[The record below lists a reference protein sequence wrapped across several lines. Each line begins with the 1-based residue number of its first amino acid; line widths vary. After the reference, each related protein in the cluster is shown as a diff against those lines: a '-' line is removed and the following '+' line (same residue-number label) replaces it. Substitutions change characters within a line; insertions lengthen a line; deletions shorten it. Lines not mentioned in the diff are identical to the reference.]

1 MDQTSTMEEVSGVKQ
16 AEDNKEKLFCICK
29 TPDDGGFYLGCD
41 SCQGWFHPAC
51 LGVAKEDIK
60 KDDTWHCNECKSVNT
75 TSSAEK
81 GANKHEWPTGPFM
94 IPVTEQPNEATET
107 PDLPELPDLGDELA
121 GDLNL
126 EGQIGHQG
134 EGAGNQGYTNNQTNE
149 LKSGEDMEMEGQ
161 TAEDNREGMARRS
174 RRERCSCPNCVL
186 DRKRRDITIGP
197 REHICHVPNCGQIF
211 SKTSHL
217 KLHLR
222 SHSGQL
228 QYACDWP
235 LCGSSFRRSDELQRH
250 YRTHTGERKY
260 QCKLCM
266 KRFLRSDHLSKH
278 IKTHNN
284 KKAKG
289 RRKHSATSQED
300 VLEDGTLPVAGESSE
315 KVECNQQSLT
325 KKNSG
330 QKRIQRQPCSCPYCT
345 MEGRE
350 RKPGD
355 PALPIGPKKHLCHI
369 EGCGKAFAKTSHL
382 KAHIRGHTGEKPYIC
397 TWTGCSRRFTRS
409 DELQRHSR
417 THTGEKRFSCPEC
430 PMSFMRSDHLSKHV
444 RTHDNK
450 KIRELSNMDRGEKR
464 YPCPDCGKRFWRKD
478 HLKKHS
484 NTHIKKGDEEGSLPV
499 KIEIINPAS
508 SASTR
513 DTVPPVPPVVTMDS
527 THQALPTM
535 AQATVPD
542 PNLLQNLDLTPKA

>member
-1 MDQTSTMEEVSGVKQ
+1 MDNTSTMEEVAEQKQ
-16 AEDNKEKLFCICK
+16 PEDNKEKLFCICK

-41 SCQGWFHPAC
+41 SCQGWFHPTC
-51 LGVAKEDIK
+51 VGMSEEDIK
-60 KDDTWHCNECKSVNT
+60 KDETWHCSRCKAANT
-75 TSSAEK
+75 TASTEK
-81 GANKHEWPTGPFM
+81 GDNEHEWPTGPFI
-94 IPVTEQPNEATET
+94 IPVSEQANETTKET
-107 PDLPELPDLGDELA
+107 QELPDLPELAGDLT

-126 EGQIGHQG
+126 QGQMQG
-134 EGAGNQGYTNNQTNE
+134 EDELQQGE
-149 LKSGEDMEMEGQ
+149 EMETEEGL
-161 TAEDNREGMARRS
+161 APEGNEEGMTRRS
-174 RRERCSCPNCVL
+174 RRERCACPNCVL

-211 SKTSHL
+211 DTTSKL
-217 KLHLR
+217 KQHLR
-222 SHSGQL
+222 THPGQL

-235 LCGSSFRRSDELQRH
+235 LCGSSFRRSDELHRH

-260 QCKLCM
+260 QCTICM

-289 RRKHSATSQED
+289 RRKSGSQSQPD
-300 VLEDGTLPVAGESSE
+300 VEEDGTLAATGEASG
-315 KVECNQQSLT
+315 KVECNKHSAGNQGQAFQ
-325 KKNSG
+325 KKTAG
-330 QKRIQRQPCSCPYCT
+330 QKRLQRQPCSCPNCVL
-345 MEGRE
+345 EGKE

-355 PALPIGPKKHLCHI
+355 PAAPIGPKKHLCHV

-397 TWTGCSRRFTRS
+397 NWTGCERRFTRS

-417 THTGEKRFSCPEC
+417 THTGEKRFQCPEC

-450 KIRELSNMDRGEKR
+450 KIRELSQLERGEKR
-464 YPCPDCGKRFWRKD
+464 YPCPDCDKRFWRKD

-484 NTHIKKGDEEGSLPV
+484 NVHTKQEGEEEGGV
-499 KIEIINPAS
+499 QAKIEIINSAP
-508 SASTR
+508 SASAN
-513 DTVPPVPPVVTMDS
+513 DTAPSMVTMDN
-527 THQALPTM
+527 TAQVMPTPVVPM
-535 AQATVPD
+535 PVGVPD
-542 PNLLQNLDLTPKA
+542 PNLLQNLDLTPKT